1 MIRNNRNIFS
11 LVIAGLMMLVGC
23 TNITPEMPDV
33 GGGNNGGPKDASVV
47 ISISSPLVAEEGR
60 AIGGTGTAMAGEKM
74 NNLTV
79 FITKS
84 GVVHKWLALNESSA
98 EFNADRTE
106 ALVSFENL
114 DRGDHE
120 IYLIANTP
128 IDLSRYMAEDA
139 SVANLKDALVGALSG
154 TNTPAFSEEKGMP
167 MTAVI
172 PVSFKQGVNIIDG
185 EVERVVARI
194 SIVVHN
200 HVLDEDYRIVV
211 AGFSLGNF
219 NTSNTYLFNHDY
231 TAPNGVA
238 WNGFAVN
245 SDSHYISNGGEF
257 TLFDDYIYEGSAPS
271 GNYTMG
277 LKVAVFDNN
286 TFNPDSSNAEIKE
299 VPQIT
304 TTTGG
309 PDTSKSHYDIIA
321 GHHYFVRNVSNNRYL
336 YVNNNN
342 NTLAFSQTAPTS
354 NYDNYL
360 WVFSGN
366 TSGTIQNVGT
376 GLYLRRSSTSLSLNS
391 NVNNAETFAFGSYNQ
406 TTWFRSSYTERY
418 YKYFLTTNSG
428 NSPVLSRGSR
438 NANSTTSSAQ
448 LWYLYTP
455 KQATGWSKAPW
466 NNNEATH
473 SAQLTIIDSSGRTIP
488 LTEVRRNAHIKV
500 GVNVFFNPE
509 DGYFNFEVVPWK
521 EGFGGDATF
530 D

>member
-1 MIRNNRNIFS
+1 M
-11 LVIAGLMMLVGC
+11 
-23 TNITPEMPDV
+23 
-33 GGGNNGGPKDASVV
+33 
-47 ISISSPLVAEEGR
+47 
-60 AIGGTGTAMAGEKM
+60 
-74 NNLTV
+74 
-79 FITKS
+79 
-84 GVVHKWLALNESSA
+84 
-98 EFNADRTE
+98 
-106 ALVSFENL
+106 
-114 DRGDHE
+114 
-120 IYLIANTP
+120 
-128 IDLSRYMAEDA
+128 
-139 SVANLKDALVGALSG
+139 
-154 TNTPAFSEEKGMP
+154 
-167 MTAVI
+167 
-172 PVSFKQGVNIIDG
+172 
-185 EVERVVARI
+185 
-194 SIVVHN
+194 
-200 HVLDEDYRIVV
+200 
-211 AGFSLGNF
+211 
-219 NTSNTYLFNHDY
+219 
-231 TAPNGVA
+231 
-238 WNGFAVN
+238 
-245 SDSHYISNGGEF
+245 
-257 TLFDDYIYEGSAPS
+257 
-271 GNYTMG
+271 
-277 LKVAVFDNN
+277 
-286 TFNPDSSNAEIKE
+286 
-299 VPQIT
+299 
-304 TTTGG
+304 
-309 PDTSKSHYDIIA
+309 
-321 GHHYFVRNVSNNRYL
+321 SNNRYL
-336 YVNNNN
+336 YVNN

-406 TTWFRSSYTERY
+406 TTWFRSSYTGSS
-418 YKYFLTTNSG
+418 YKYFLTNSG